1 MGIINLENP
10 LFAGILLACIIWD
23 IIWKGLALWKSARN
37 NHRAWFICIV
47 VFNTVGILPI
57 IYLLFQKKESE
68 NK

>member
-57 IYLLFQKKESE
+57 IYLLLQKKESE